1 MYNGVYEGNNDKVKL
16 LNKKILILGESHYS
30 KDENCDF
37 TTDSVI
43 KNYHDNPKESKYH
56 FFHKIAQ
63 SFNIDTNDID
73 TEFSEFWDYIYF
85 GNYIHDL
92 CGINDKRAKNFLGK
106 KAYRKECNN
115 KLFDFINNN
124 NIEIVFVFS
133 RLTYNNLPGFSK
145 KHKKDENL
153 ENADNGNLTVGKSK
167 EYRDW
172 ISHCKYLANIEHP
185 NVDVILNKDIEV
197 YGMRHPSARGGYRIE
212 NYCNILGELFE
223 DFKK

>member
-1 MYNGVYEGNNDKVKL
+1 MYNGVYEGNKVKL
-16 LNKKILILGESHYS
+16 LNKKILILGESHYITNGNKIS
-30 KDENCDF
+30 ATKG
-37 TTDSVI
+37 VI
-43 KNYHDNPKESKYH
+43 KDGYRKAPNNQSYL

-63 SFNIDTNDID
+63 SFNVNTNNIDK
-73 TEFSEFWDYIYF
+73 EFSKFWDYVYF
-85 GNYIHDL
+85 GNYVPEP
-92 CGINDKRAKNFLGK
+92 CGIGDSKAKNYIAK
-106 KAYRKECNN
+106 YRTEYNN
-115 KLFDFINNN
+115 QLFKFIYKN
-124 NIEIVFVFS
+124 NIDIVFVFS

-167 EYRDW
+167 ECRDL

-197 YGMRHPSARGGYRIE
+197 YGMRHPSARGGYKIE

-223 DFKK
+223 DLKK